1 MYNHGKYAVSV
12 ATMLSRGGALTEGAY
27 ISANRVQFASAM
39 ASPDSDLSSVKIP
52 TRLFPS
58 SLRGVAS
65 TAIPFW
71 EHVIVPDCPAVITT
85 FLRDVVCAQIL
96 HKPFYWADGAFTA
109 WYALALSRWASGN
122 RNGSDGALWHLGRCC
137 HLIQD
142 LCVPHHTTVFGNVKE
157 LYNAF
162 MNKSSIQSN
171 YEKYCDQQYKMS
183 TGSYNLSEAVTV
195 PGTLVSIANSSRSQM
210 YLCDGITLPSWLRN
224 SIFRDLLYKLNKTWK
239 EDFYT
244 VANYS
249 NKTAEKYSTLL
260 THKFFRDVSF

>member
-1 MYNHGKYAVSV
+1 MKNHGKFASTV
-12 ATMLSRGGALTEGAY
+12 AIMLTRGGASAEGTY
-27 ISANRVQFASAM
+27 INNNLKAFANAM
-39 ASPDSDLSSVKIP
+39 ASPDSDLSNIKIP
-52 TRLFPS
+52 SRLFPA

-71 EHVIVPDCPAVITT
+71 EHVIVPDCPTVIKT

-96 HKPFYWADGAFTA
+96 HKSFYWADGAITA
-109 WYALALSRWASGN
+109 WYALALSKWAAN
-122 RNGSDGALWHLGRCC
+122 DRPTALWHLGRCC

-162 MNKSSIQSN
+162 MDKSSIQAN
-171 YEKYCDQQYKMS
+171 YENYCDQQYRMS
-183 TGSYNLSEAVTV
+183 TSSYNLSDYTSITI
-195 PGTLVSIANSSRSQM
+195 PGTLISIANTSRSYM

-249 NKTAEKYSTLL
+249 NTTAEKYSTLL